1 MLNLEDI
8 LLDAP
13 TPIAWIDAKM
23 DFIGAN
29 NKFIQILNLKSS
41 KNLKGKS
48 FSEFFESMEKIS
60 FVERFI
66 KFDEHNI
73 TYDQDI
79 LIGRKIYNYKIT
91 LKKFYSPNLIIA
103 MYAEDQTILNEKQ
116 QELDVLKSSTI
127 AAARMAVIGEMTSG
141 IAHEINNPLS
151 VISGLADQIIRNIPE
166 EEQKKHGVNTK
177 IIKIKQ
183 MTERVHKIVKGLK
196 TQARDGDADPF
207 ESNFVKELI
216 NDSIS
221 LCTDNLKS
229 LDINLIC
236 DDIDPR
242 IKLDCRGTQISQ
254 VILNLI
260 SNARDAVKHQ
270 AKDRWIKVSAK
281 DTGNFIQF
289 TMSDSGNGI
298 PSDIREKI
306 LQPFFTTKAVGEGT
320 GLGLSITKNII
331 ESHCGIF
338 CIDENTKNTTFVFS
352 IPKGLSTQMP
362 TEV

>member
-1 MLNLEDI
+1 MINLEDI

-23 DFIGAN
+23 NFIGAN
-29 NKFIQILNLKSS
+29 NMFIQILNLKTS
-41 KNLKGKS
+41 KSLKGRA
-48 FSEFFESMEKIS
+48 FSDLFESMEKLS
-60 FVERFI
+60 LVERFI
-66 KFDEHNI
+66 KFDEQNLS
-73 TYDQDI
+73 YDQNI
-79 LIGRKIYNYKIT
+79 LVGRKIHNFKIT
-91 LKKFYSPNLIIA
+91 LKKFLNPNLIIA

-116 QELDVLKSSTI
+116 QELDVLKSSSM

-141 IAHEINNPLS
+141 IAHEINNPLA

-166 EEQKKHGVNTK
+166 DEQEKHGVNTK

-196 TQARDGDADPF
+196 TQSRDGNSDPF
-207 ESNFVKELI
+207 ETNFVKELI
-216 NDSIS
+216 NDSIAI
-221 LCTDNLKS
+221 CTDNLKS
-229 LDINLIC
+229 LNINLIC

-260 SNARDAVKHQ
+260 SNSRDAVKHQ
-270 AKDRWIKVSAK
+270 SKDRWIRVSAK

-289 TMSDSGNGI
+289 TMSDSGTGI
-298 PSDIREKI
+298 PAEIREKM
-306 LQPFFTTKAVGEGT
+306 LQPFFTTKAAGEGT

-338 CIDENTKNTTFVFS
+338 CIDENVKNTTFVFS